1 METTTNNNLNNII
14 ITKMTEE
21 DLNSIKD
28 NLTTEFDDFWN
39 YNLLQQEFLNDTS
52 QIFIATSKKE
62 KNAVT
67 PNASTAVTTNALNDQ
82 IIKQYEIL
90 GFISIQI
97 IIDEATITNIVTK
110 KDSRN
115 TGIGSAMLDHI
126 INYCKTQNLKNLT
139 LEVNEKNT
147 SALNLYKK
155 YNFKQTGLRKN
166 YYNGNENAIIMNLSI

>member
-39 YNLLQQEFLNDTS
+39 YNVLHQEYLNDTS
-52 QIFIATSKKE
+52 SIFVATTQ
-62 KNAVT
+62 NH
-67 PNASTAVTTNALNDQ
+67 
-82 IIKQYEIL
+82 EIL